1 MVDAVALAR
10 EKGVRARLLMYGR
23 STTTTRQLVARH
35 PEFIEDRGFIDE
47 ADLLARLQR
56 ECDAFLLLRRGDRE
70 SLACSPTRL
79 GDYLNAGH
87 PLIASDIGVI
97 HDHFP
102 HGTHCLRVPSDPPA
116 EIVAEAIATLCR
128 DSSLAASLAA
138 RARERAEDALSH
150 HVHARQ
156 LMDFVS
162 RLKSLGRV
170 AAGRAT

>member
-1 MVDAVALAR
+1 
-10 EKGVRARLLMYGR
+10 
-23 STTTTRQLVARH
+23 
-35 PEFIEDRGFIDE
+35 
-47 ADLLARLQR
+47 
-56 ECDAFLLLRRGDRE
+56 LLRRGDRE